1 MPLSLLM
8 RKKKPEQI
16 VNKPSQDIVTL
27 VDDALQLLNYMSR
40 EGAIELDERIAKN
53 VVEAKF
59 KVQSGT
65 WQVEDETLFLLNYDA
80 LSKAVHPVTVESIQ
94 SVIPNERAEKRAPTK
109 AEIAVAWYRRYAL
122 LALVSLLIIQVYYL
136 FGANL
141 NSNLKHAFTEK
152 AQLTLKLET
161 LPANSLAN
169 EYTQLNQA
177 LETLEQQF
185 DANYS
190 LLKSWNRIWMLG
202 FSFNPNLPDYNQLS
216 FQLRAE
222 QLSLNDPELKIKQ
235 QQLQLEQ
242 AHYLS
247 QLTFFEHDL
256 FSDSIL
262 NVLQSYILPLL
273 YGLLGAFIF
282 VLRDLLREIKSLTF
296 TYDDE
301 IRYRLRLPLGS
312 LAGMIVGWFLKPEEA
327 GLGASLSPMALAFL
341 MGYHVEILFAMMDKA
356 ISNIRKQLE
365 PNQTTPQ
372 SK

>member
-1 MPLSLLM
+1 
-8 RKKKPEQI
+8 
-16 VNKPSQDIVTL
+16 
-27 VDDALQLLNYMSR
+27 
-40 EGAIELDERIAKN
+40 
-53 VVEAKF
+53 
-59 KVQSGT
+59 
-65 WQVEDETLFLLNYDA
+65 
-80 LSKAVHPVTVESIQ
+80 
-94 SVIPNERAEKRAPTK
+94 
-109 AEIAVAWYRRYAL
+109 
-122 LALVSLLIIQVYYL
+122 
-136 FGANL
+136 
-141 NSNLKHAFTEK
+141 
-152 AQLTLKLET
+152 
-161 LPANSLAN
+161 
-169 EYTQLNQA
+169 
-177 LETLEQQF
+177 
-185 DANYS
+185 
-190 LLKSWNRIWMLG
+190 
-202 FSFNPNLPDYNQLS
+202 
-216 FQLRAE
+216 
-222 QLSLNDPELKIKQ
+222 
-235 QQLQLEQ
+235 
-242 AHYLS
+242 LS

-356 ISNIRKQLE
+356 IANIRKQLE